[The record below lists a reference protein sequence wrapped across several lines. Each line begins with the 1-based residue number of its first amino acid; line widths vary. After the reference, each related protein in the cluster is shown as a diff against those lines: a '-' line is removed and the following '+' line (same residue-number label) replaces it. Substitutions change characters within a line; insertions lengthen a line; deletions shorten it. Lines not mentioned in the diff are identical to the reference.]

1 MLSTQSKS
9 SSPEWL
15 VELIKMRDSRDR
27 SAGEWPPLRGTDY
40 GHFVSVYKRIVAA
53 QDVRWRSRSPFE
65 QGVFIRNSL
74 NSRIL
79 YASQGR
85 PVATQHLEEVWNIF
99 ITEKLIS

>member
-1 MLSTQSKS
+1 
-9 SSPEWL
+9 
-15 VELIKMRDSRDR
+15 MRDSRDR

-53 QDVRWRSRSPFE
+53 QDVGWPARSAFE
-65 QGVFIRNSL
+65 RGVFIRNSL

-85 PVATQHLEEVWNIF
+85 PIATQHLEEVWNIF
-99 ITEKLIS
+99 ITEKLIT